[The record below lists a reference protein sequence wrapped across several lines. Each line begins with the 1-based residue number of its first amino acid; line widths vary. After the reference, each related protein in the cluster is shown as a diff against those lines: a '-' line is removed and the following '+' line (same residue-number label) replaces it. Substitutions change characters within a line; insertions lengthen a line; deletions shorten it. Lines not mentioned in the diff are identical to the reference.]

1 MNNMTDVN
9 IYKRIVDVYRPLQQL
24 VNVPFMIGGGCIS
37 DLIAFGKVSKDF
49 DLFFKSYE
57 DMTAFEKRIV
67 ELGFKLV
74 GESDMV
80 RQYAFLNLQ
89 FEVITWQ
96 VKPTAADFI
105 KSFDFT
111 VNSVMLD
118 GNDLY
123 LHERTVS
130 DCIHK
135 VLTPVRPLNLQY
147 QYRIKRY
154 IDKGYTVYPTS
165 ELYGILYNKKE
176 IEPVDVNYGGI
187 IHIDLSQF

>member
-1 MNNMTDVN
+1 MTDVN

-24 VNVPFMIGGGCIS
+24 VNVPFMIGGGCIG
-37 DLIAFGKVSKDF
+37 DLIAFGRVVKDF
-49 DLFFKSYE
+49 DFFFKSYE
-57 DMTAFEKRIV
+57 DMAVFEQRIV

-74 GESDMV
+74 GENDMA
-80 RQYAFLNLQ
+80 RQYTFLNLQ

-96 VKPTAADFI
+96 VKPTAAEFAQ
-105 KSFDFT
+105 SFDFT
-111 VNSVMLD
+111 VAAAIID

-135 VLTPVRPLNLQY
+135 VLMLTRPGQHVPY
-147 QYRIKRY
+147 QHRIKRY
-154 IDKGYTVYPTS
+154 VDKGYTVYPTS
-165 ELYGILYNKKE
+165 ELYGILYNKPK